1 MNMRVLD
8 EFQENY
14 YYEFINNIDKS
25 INSLLW
31 NLDLLGICLT
41 SVILLNISMQRF
53 ENLFWY
59 FCG

>member
-31 NLDLLGICLT
+31 NLDLFGFT
-41 SVILLNISMQRF
+41 
-53 ENLFWY
+53 
-59 FCG
+59 

>member
-14 YYEFINNIDKS
+14 YYEFINNIDTS

-31 NLDLLGICLT
+31 NLDLLGFT
-41 SVILLNISMQRF
+41 
-53 ENLFWY
+53 
-59 FCG
+59 